1 MKCVLT
7 ILALVVAA
15 SVVVL
20 IAFIANQPDSGL
32 VARRSEFVGKLHDA
46 GLLVKKD
53 CTRHEAQ
60 VSLRHWLALDADGKR
75 NITSAL
81 AVGCGDQGATTRIRI
96 IDVQSGRKL
105 AEHNGGYEVF

>member
-1 MKCVLT
+1 MKRVLK

-15 SVVVL
+15 SVVML

-32 VARRSEFVGKLHDA
+32 VARRSEFVGKLHDS

-60 VSLRHWLALDADGKR
+60 VSLRHWVALDADGKR
-75 NITSAL
+75 NIHRVEPHL
-81 AVGCGDQGATTRIRI
+81 KPQ
-96 IDVQSGRKL
+96 
-105 AEHNGGYEVF
+105 